1 MSDEGHSYKKSLYGD
16 NASVTIDASADSI
29 DGLKIMLQ
37 KVGITLPSGGP
48 EAQEEPCDSEEM
60 PLDAIVVSQPEE
72 EPQGMQFPRTEI
84 DPDAQHDASMTT
96 DKEVLS
102 SIIRDRLKDYLRNSK

>member
-37 KVGITLPSGGP
+37 KVVPMHS
-48 EAQEEPCDSEEM
+48 
-60 PLDAIVVSQPEE
+60 
-72 EPQGMQFPRTEI
+72 
-84 DPDAQHDASMTT
+84 
-96 DKEVLS
+96 
-102 SIIRDRLKDYLRNSK
+102 